1 MEVSVYYW
9 DYLLGKLDNLSTYK
23 GLSEVFGI
31 SFNPDISVGTKYQIP
46 FDVSKYNS
54 IAILAIETYGDNNN
68 GIYQEHW
75 NLSGGRSYN
84 YHLKN
89 CYSVQLVIDRTQ
101 NILEV
106 RKNNTSTS
114 REQYIKSF
122 SIWGVN

>member
-1 MEVSVYYW
+1 M
-9 DYLLGKLDNLSTYK
+9 STYK

-75 NLSGGRSYN
+75 NLSGDRVYN
-84 YHLKN
+84 YHLKH
-89 CYSVQLVIDRTQ
+89 CYSVQLVIYRTQ

>member
-1 MEVSVYYW
+1 MP
-9 DYLLGKLDNLSTYK
+9 LDNLSTYK
-23 GLSEVFGI
+23 GLSEVFDI

-46 FDVSKYNS
+46 FDASKYNS
-54 IAILAIETYGDNNN
+54 IAILAIETYGNSNINININ

-75 NLSGGRSYN
+75 NLSGVRSYN

-89 CYSVQLVIDRTQ
+89 CYSVQLVIYRTQ

-106 RKNNTSTS
+106 TKNNTSAS

-122 SIWGVN
+122 AIWGVN